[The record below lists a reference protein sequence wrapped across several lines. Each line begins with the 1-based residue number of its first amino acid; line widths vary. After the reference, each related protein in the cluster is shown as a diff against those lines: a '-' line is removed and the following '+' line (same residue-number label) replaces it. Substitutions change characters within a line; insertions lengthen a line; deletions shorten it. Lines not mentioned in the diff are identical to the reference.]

1 MQTTLLATTASL
13 ADPFI
18 PAGKKEPLATF
29 QQRQKHPAKNGTRQ
43 PCGNKVSR
51 RQLTAASLVYLETTN
66 RGYLVP
72 LAEITVI
79 EADHKRTKVHFND
92 HSVVL
97 SSSLQYLENRL
108 PAGLFIRANRAQ
120 IVNTSFVET
129 ANPLP
134 DGTLQLVLQDR
145 LSTSIVLSRRQAAL
159 FKQKWGL

>member
-1 MQTTLLATTASL
+1 MQTTLLANIASL

-18 PAGKKEPLATF
+18 TAGKKEPLATF

-79 EADHKRTKVHFND
+79 EADHKRTKVHFKD

-120 IVNTSFVET
+120 IVNTSLVAT
-129 ANPLP
+129 ASPLP
-134 DGTLQLVLQDR
+134 DGALQLVLQDR
-145 LSTSIVLSRRQAAL
+145 LSTSIVLSRRQATW